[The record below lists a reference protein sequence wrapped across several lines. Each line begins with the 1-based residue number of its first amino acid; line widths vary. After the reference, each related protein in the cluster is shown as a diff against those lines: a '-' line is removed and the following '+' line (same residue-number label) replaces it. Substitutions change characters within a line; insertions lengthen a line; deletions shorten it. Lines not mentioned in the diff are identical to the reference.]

1 MDKQVLLSSQGTV
14 STSQYAVGLLKD
26 GKRTKKFNYN
36 NLWVHPMYLWVPP
49 LYLCLHPVYLWVPPV
64 YLWVPPLYPL
74 SVAMYLSSGHTFC
87 CH

>member
-36 NLWVHPMYLWVPP
+36 NLWVPPMYLWVPP
-49 LYLCLHPVYLWVPPV
+49 M